1 MAAAAVTDVAPKK
14 KKKSIFGMLHM
25 FQRKKSK
32 SREKKVRAK
41 KWLCVCLKTS
51 PSGVTEGGR
60 GNNIA
65 PRPWRIRRGEGR
77 KTAKKLWLTNTK

>member
-32 SREKKVRAK
+32 SREKKVRAN
-41 KWLCVCLKTS
+41 KWLCLCLKTS
-51 PSGVTEGGR
+51 PSGVTEGG
-60 GNNIA
+60 G
-65 PRPWRIRRGEGR
+65 
-77 KTAKKLWLTNTK
+77 

>member
-32 SREKKVRAK
+32 SREKKVRAN
-41 KWLCVCLKTS
+41 KWLCLCLKTS
-51 PSGVTEGGR
+51 PSGVTEGVEGT
-60 GNNIA
+60 ILPPA
-65 PRPWRIRRGEGR
+65 PGASGEGR
-77 KTAKKLWLTNTK
+77 VAKQPINYG

>member
-32 SREKKVRAK
+32 SKEKKVCAN
-41 KWLCVCLKTS
+41 KWLCVCIKTS
-51 PSGVTEGGR
+51 PRGVTEGGGVEGAILPPPPLAHQAR
-60 GNNIA
+60 GGLQNSQ
-65 PRPWRIRRGEGR
+65 
-77 KTAKKLWLTNTK
+77 

>member
-32 SREKKVRAK
+32 NKEKKVRAN
-41 KWLCVCLKTS
+41 KWLCVCIKKF
-51 PSGVTEGGR
+51 
-60 GNNIA
+60 A
-65 PRPWRIRRGEGR
+65 QRRY
-77 KTAKKLWLTNTK
+77 